1 MWTNLNDGSKRWICL
16 PGLKSTLEKILEK
29 LIMRISMGKQ
39 LALILITGFG
49 VILILSAVTIS
60 YMLTQTNSVKNHTN
74 EVLNNEIPYMVHLM
88 DLDRQVYQTVH
99 YLNQYLISGDE
110 KDLSR
115 FEQSMNSL
123 KQKINQQYD
132 LSDADFKTTSLMK
145 VIFLKYREK
154 TEEVIRVKGDYT
166 ENFYG
171 IVQAQQLLNPLY
183 HQFIGALGGLIDS
196 QVEAS
201 LEVDNREIL
210 TTLLRVKSSWTS
222 MIMSLRIYFKTRSDF
237 DQKRIFF
244 YLDQNKEDMGRLL
257 KQSPQLDFDAVFVDE
272 LANIHKLYLK
282 NLPEV
287 LDVFKKEKWR
297 MDLYLMRT
305 QINPITDSLRK
316 LVRSLVLQK
325 QAKTSQ
331 QSDILS
337 DKLDGLGEVSI
348 KIMIVSILI
357 SLLVIVLVARNIKAV
372 LKRFDSQSKP

>member
-1 MWTNLNDGSKRWICL
+1 
-16 PGLKSTLEKILEK
+16 
-29 LIMRISMGKQ
+29 
-39 LALILITGFG
+39 
-49 VILILSAVTIS
+49 
-60 YMLTQTNSVKNHTN
+60 
-74 EVLNNEIPYMVHLM
+74 
-88 DLDRQVYQTVH
+88 
-99 YLNQYLISGDE
+99 
-110 KDLSR
+110 
-115 FEQSMNSL
+115 MNSL